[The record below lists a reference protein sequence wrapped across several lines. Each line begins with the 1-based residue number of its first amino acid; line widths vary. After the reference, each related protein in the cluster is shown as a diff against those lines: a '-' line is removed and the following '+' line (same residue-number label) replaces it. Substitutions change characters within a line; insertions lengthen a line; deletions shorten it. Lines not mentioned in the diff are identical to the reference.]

1 MIPSRVATLSAR
13 KGFPLGWTKGLKPP
27 FRKTSGSRQCR
38 FRRRLQRVPSSPR
51 VHAGH
56 SGAALSPNSVSDETP
71 NHCWDKLSRLDS
83 APALGTLSSEK
94 MVPLFFPRRL
104 RRGLHLDHCARLNGS
119 QRLGAGGEV
128 RLEIHH
134 TTRTRTHDQRARPVG
149 TTKKSMGG
157 HLVHMIGQGGSP
169 LLRKVAS
176 AAKIFATV
184 DCATSIPNLSSS
196 R

>member
-51 VHAGH
+51 VRAGH
-56 SGAALSPNSVSDETP
+56 SAAALSPNSVSDETP

-83 APALGTLSSEK
+83 APAFGTLSSEK

-104 RRGLHLDHCARLNGS
+104 RRGPHLDHCARLNGS
-119 QRLGAGGEV
+119 QRLGAIRDAAAQPV
-128 RLEIHH
+128 RWMD
-134 TTRTRTHDQRARPVG
+134 TRVRSSNEGPSTKARR
-149 TTKKSMGG
+149 S
-157 HLVHMIGQGGSP
+157 
-169 LLRKVAS
+169 LRQA
-176 AAKIFATV
+176 
-184 DCATSIPNLSSS
+184 ATSSAGRLADA
-196 R
+196 